1 MDLSRL
7 NQVNLV
13 GENVDE
19 NMSSIG
25 VRFLELSPRETIII
39 KPRLLLSHSIV
50 YIGRLLSVFKTLR
63 LSCAESTASIRVS
76 KSGPI
81 FGCI

>member
-25 VRFLELSPRETIII
+25 VRFLQLSPRETIII

-50 YIGRLLSVFKTLR
+50 YIGRLLALR